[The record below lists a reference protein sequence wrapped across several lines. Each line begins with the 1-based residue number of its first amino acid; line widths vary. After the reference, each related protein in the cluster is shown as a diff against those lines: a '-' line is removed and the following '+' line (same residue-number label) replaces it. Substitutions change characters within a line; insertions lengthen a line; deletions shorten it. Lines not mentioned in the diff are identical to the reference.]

1 MNAGGW
7 HLKVFVFG
15 NFVTVTHIYV
25 VKRTMEKHAV
35 LTLILSYL
43 QSVNGDCGRVIFG
56 GIPPNGYSG
65 TVKIEV
71 WPGSARF
78 SCSNRNNPYF
88 QEGKPVLQTSEPD
101 GLSLLA
107 FCKDDP
113 NIKPIIYLE
122 KYFREDFLIEEEAKM
137 PIDAKFKVKPEYDIL
152 STIPFLVKIYVRFCL
167 NSTESK

>member
-1 MNAGGW
+1 M
-7 HLKVFVFG
+7 KVFVFG

-71 WPGSARF
+71 
-78 SCSNRNNPYF
+78 
-88 QEGKPVLQTSEPD
+88 
-101 GLSLLA
+101 
-107 FCKDDP
+107 
-113 NIKPIIYLE
+113 
-122 KYFREDFLIEEEAKM
+122 
-137 PIDAKFKVKPEYDIL
+137 
-152 STIPFLVKIYVRFCL
+152 
-167 NSTESK
+167 